1 MANMGLKEEVKE
13 ELNDLDKRM
22 EVERKKLDGTRLGL
36 VDLVTEKFVSRK
48 LLVWV
53 TATAMLYTGHITPDE
68 WTAITLGYV
77 GIEGMADLAVK
88 WKTAAKKE

>member
-13 ELNDLDKRM
+13 ELGDLDKRM
-22 EVERKKLDGTRLGL
+22 EAERQKLDGSRLGL

-48 LLVWV
+48 LLVWAI
-53 TATAMLYTGHITPDE
+53 ATALLWTAKITPDE

-77 GIEGMADLAVK
+77 GIEGMADIAVK
-88 WKTAAKKE
+88 WKTAGKKE

>member
-13 ELNDLDKRM
+13 ELSDLDKRM
-22 EVERKKLDGTRLGL
+22 EAERKKLDGSRLGL

-53 TATAMLYTGHITPDE
+53 TATVMLGMGNITPDE

-88 WKTAAKKE
+88 WKSAGKKE

>member
-13 ELNDLDKRM
+13 ELSDLDKRM
-22 EVERKKLDGTRLGL
+22 EAERKKLDGSRLGL
-36 VDLVTEKFVSRK
+36 VDLVTEKYVSRK

-53 TATAMLYTGHITPDE
+53 TATVMLGMGNITPDE

-88 WKTAAKKE
+88 WKSAGKKE

>member
-13 ELNDLDKRM
+13 ELGDLDKRM
-22 EVERKKLDGTRLGL
+22 EVERKKLDGSRLGL

-48 LLVWV
+48 LLVWCFATWLLW
-53 TATAMLYTGHITPDE
+53 TAKITPDE

-88 WKTAAKKE
+88 WKSAGKKE

>member
-13 ELNDLDKRM
+13 ELGDLDKRM
-22 EVERKKLDGTRLGL
+22 EIERKKLDGSRLGL

-53 TATAMLYTGHITPDE
+53 TATVMLYTGHITPDE

-88 WKTAAKKE
+88 WKSAGKKE

>member
-53 TATAMLYTGHITPDE
+53 TATVMLYTSHITPDE

-88 WKTAAKKE
+88 WKTASKKE